1 MSLGKDRGRQGPAAS
16 TAGAERV
23 EEAAFARREGATREP
38 RDVESAFHGRPA
50 GDAEGSEL
58 APFDFL
64 GDRVPRQE
72 GDAETFTRRS
82 LDASV
87 DSSSQVWAGKTW
99 AAASA
104 LGDAARARPRLAYEQ
119 GVLGDLAGSDVSV
132 AHAEQARPSGADDFV
147 ADEGLIHLDPHV
159 RVLTA
164 TAPARV
170 HSASSG

>member
-1 MSLGKDRGRQGPAAS
+1 MPRPSRAA
-16 TAGAERV
+16 R
-23 EEAAFARREGATREP
+23 
-38 RDVESAFHGRPA
+38 
-50 GDAEGSEL
+50 L
-58 APFDFL
+58 I
-64 GDRVPRQE
+64 
-72 GDAETFTRRS
+72 
-82 LDASV
+82 ASV